1 MTLFSKKERKNR
13 ETLTFH
19 EKDIHEFFCSKFN
32 VDDDDDDDDVDDD
45 DDDDDDVDDDDDDVF
60 SFIGDKIVLGKKL

>member
-32 VDDDDDDDDVDDD
+32 VDDDDDDDD
-45 DDDDDDVDDDDDDVF
+45 DVDDDDDDVF
-60 SFIGDKIVLGKKL
+60 SFIGDKIVLGKNCD

>member
-19 EKDIHEFFCSKFN
+19 EKDIHEFFCSKC
-32 VDDDDDDDDVDDD
+32 DVDDD
-45 DDDDDDVDDDDDDVF
+45 DDDDDDDDVF

>member
-32 VDDDDDDDDVDDD
+32 VDDDDDDDD
-45 DDDDDDVDDDDDDVF
+45 DVDDDDDDVF

>member
-19 EKDIHEFFCSKFN
+19 EKDIHEFFCSKC
-32 VDDDDDDDDVDDD
+32 D
-45 DDDDDDVDDDDDDVF
+45 DDDDDDVF